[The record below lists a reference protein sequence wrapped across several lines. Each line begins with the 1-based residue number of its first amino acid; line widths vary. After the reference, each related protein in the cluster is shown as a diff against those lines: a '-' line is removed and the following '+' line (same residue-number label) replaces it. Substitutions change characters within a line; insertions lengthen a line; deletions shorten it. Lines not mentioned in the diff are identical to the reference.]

1 MVLPDKHIRFSESL
15 LGLGALVLESLDV
28 PKGIDALWD
37 ELHSQMGG
45 NEFPAKHSFDNLVLT
60 VDILFAIRA
69 ITLHRNG
76 RLVRCALSS

>member
-28 PKGIDALWD
+28 PKSIDALWD
-37 ELHSQMGG
+37 ELHSWMGSD
-45 NEFPAKHSFDNLVLT
+45 EFPARHSFDNLVLT

-69 ITLHRNG
+69 IAPDRNG
-76 RLVRCALSS
+76 RLERCASSS

>member
-28 PKGIDALWD
+28 PKSIDALWN
-37 ELHSQMGG
+37 ELHPQMESGA
-45 NEFPAKHSFDNLVLT
+45 FPARHTFDNLVLAADLLYAVGT
-60 VDILFAIRA
+60 V
-69 ITLHRNG
+69 TLNRNG